1 MRERDKG
8 TATENF
14 GCWRFIVYE
23 KNQKALRGGVF
34 INPPPPPPPPP
45 QPPGGGCLPP
55 PPPPPTTVVGSSL
68 TSTYFIIDLF
78 SLYVLFPQ

>member
-34 INPPPPPPPPP
+34 INPPPPHTHTHTHTHSKMAGPPA
-45 QPPGGGCLPP
+45 
-55 PPPPPTTVVGSSL
+55 
-68 TSTYFIIDLF
+68 TYDVI
-78 SLYVLFPQ
+78 SRNHSN

>member
-34 INPPPPPPPPP
+34 INPPPPPTHTHTHTHT
-45 QPPGGGCLPP
+45 QKWLDHLLLMTSYLA
-55 PPPPPTTVVGSSL
+55 TTV
-68 TSTYFIIDLF
+68 TDHH
-78 SLYVLFPQ
+78 